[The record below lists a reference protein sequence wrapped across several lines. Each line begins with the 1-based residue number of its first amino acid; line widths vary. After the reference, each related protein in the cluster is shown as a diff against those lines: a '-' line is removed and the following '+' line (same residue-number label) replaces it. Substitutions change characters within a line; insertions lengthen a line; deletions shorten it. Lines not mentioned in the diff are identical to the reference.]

1 MGDPRNRRFEGTRF
15 PTFII
20 TQGCAL
26 QDCAGRGESAKLF
39 ADMPVNAGTIS
50 AEFLTQMMEHF
61 LADAP
66 QAVAIENGAA
76 LFDFSTAKYS
86 VSGEGKCVLHIWS
99 EERNTVRRVLDAEVS
114 GRCLRL
120 QVLRFGQSQPQLLEI
135 SADRDRRG
143 GAAKRA
149 TRKSYQARLERVLRR
164 EYPGF
169 RIEHF
174 SGSPDLEH
182 SFSPVYTRGLLHA
195 GQSAFAVLGVG
206 ADEPQAS
213 VDAALSF
220 GILWMDYQRQQLAGR
235 AHVEGLK
242 LFLPPG
248 RSDIIRQRTAYLNA
262 DAAKWQLYELDE
274 RSEICE
280 PIDAAD
286 SGNIITRLTRAVDV
300 SAAEQRFSASVA
312 RIRALAPAAEIT
324 VASAAEIVFRLYGLE
339 FARACLTPVAGSFR
353 NREAILFGVGPAEYI
368 LDEISEELF
377 GELVKRIT
385 EQRQP
390 SGSHTNLFFRLAPER
405 WLESL
410 ITRDV
415 RAIDER
421 LDGRFVYSQVP
432 AFTACDRAMLDVLTC
447 TLDGRLAVL
456 ELKADEDIHLPL
468 QGLDYWARV
477 RWHQQHGEFTRNG
490 YFAGRELSSAPPLL
504 FLVAPAL
511 RVHPT
516 TDALLRYV
524 SPRIEWTLVQV
535 DEHWREEV
543 RVVNRKH
550 PSLAG
555 TANHL

>member
-1 MGDPRNRRFEGTRF
+1 M
-15 PTFII
+15 
-20 TQGCAL
+20 
-26 QDCAGRGESAKLF
+26 
-39 ADMPVNAGTIS
+39 
-50 AEFLTQMMEHF
+50 
-61 LADAP
+61 
-66 QAVAIENGAA
+66 
-76 LFDFSTAKYS
+76 
-86 VSGEGKCVLHIWS
+86 
-99 EERNTVRRVLDAEVS
+99 
-114 GRCLRL
+114 
-120 QVLRFGQSQPQLLEI
+120 
-135 SADRDRRG
+135 
-143 GAAKRA
+143 
-149 TRKSYQARLERVLRR
+149 
-164 EYPGF
+164 
-169 RIEHF
+169 

-182 SFSPVYTRGLLHA
+182 SLSPVYTRGLLRA

-206 ADEPQAS
+206 ADEPQAVGRCRAQLRHS
-213 VDAALSF
+213 VDGLPAAT
-220 GILWMDYQRQQLAGR
+220 AGR
-235 AHVEGLK
+235 ARPRRRAEAVSATG
-242 LFLPPG
+242 PVGDCSPA
-248 RSDIIRQRTAYLNA
+248 DANLNA

-300 SAAEQRFSASVA
+300 PAAEHASPL
-312 RIRALAPAAEIT
+312 RSLAFGPWLPAAEIT
-324 VASAAEIVFRLYGLE
+324 IDSAGEIVFRLYGLE
-339 FARACLTPVAGSFR
+339 FARACLTPMAGSFR
-353 NREAILFGVGPAEYI
+353 NREAILFGVGPAEYV
-368 LDEISEELF
+368 LDEISEALF

-390 SGSHTNLFFRLAPER
+390 GGSHTNLFFRLAPER

-504 FLVAPAL
+504 LPGCAGAARASHHRRAVAL
-511 RVHPT
+511 C
-516 TDALLRYV
+516 
-524 SPRIEWTLVQV
+524 
-535 DEHWREEV
+535 
-543 RVVNRKH
+543 
-550 PSLAG
+550 LAADRMDPG
-555 TANHL
+555 AS